1 MKLCL
6 FGSGGHAR
14 EVAQQILRE
23 MKKTVLFYVDDQY
36 ANDHCFPISE
46 FIPSESKIM
55 IAVGNSVDRESIS
68 KRLPLETEYWSF
80 VSSNSFFSND
90 GSVRIGKG
98 SFIGLNSILT
108 TNIQIGDHA
117 IINRGN
123 QIGHDCMIGD
133 FFSMMP
139 GAIVGGNVE
148 IGDRV
153 YLGSGSNIREK
164 IKICDDVTI
173 GMNAAVVKDITEPGI
188 YVGVPAKK
196 LIK

>member
-14 EVAQQILRE
+14 EVAQQISWE
-23 MKKTVLFYVDDQY
+23 MKKNVLFYVDDQY
-36 ANDHCFPISE
+36 ANDHCLPISG

-55 IAVGNSVDRESIS
+55 IAVGNSIDRESIS
-68 KRLPLETEYWSF
+68 KGLPPETEYWSF
-80 VSSNSFFSND
+80 VSSKSFFPDD

-117 IINRGN
+117 ILNRGN
-123 QIGHDCMIGD
+123 QIGHDCRIGD

-139 GAIVGGNVE
+139 GAIVGGSVE

-164 IKICDDVTI
+164 IKICNDVII

-196 LIK
+196 LTK